1 MISIIASFF
10 SFFQNL
16 GANAIATGA
25 SPATSVSESFSGSI
39 TGIGQRMRAIE
50 SYLKGLPFRPT
61 HRDGIPNKGKA
72 YWVRATG
79 IMRMAPSNQ
88 NVSLIFSSIH

>member
-1 MISIIASFF
+1 MASGLTE
-10 SFFQNL
+10 SFL

-25 SPATSVSESFSGSI
+25 SPATSVSGSFSGSI
-39 TGIGQRMRAIE
+39 TGIGQRVRAIE